1 MDKVTKTNTKG
12 RQRQRLLKR
21 IILHIE
27 WRSWMTIFSVNSYFS
42 MHEEKETLLATGFV
56 QHSIFKSTSFRN
68 ISFKLLQTW
77 LQGVAG
83 TWNHSG
89 PSTRNANPVNNKS
102 SSTADRTNNLSLLL
116 LCLTNNLSMK
126 TFSSYFLTPLNFIPT
141 LTLGMNYF
149 SKVYCLA

>member
-1 MDKVTKTNTKG
+1 MYEVTKTNTKG

-102 SSTADRTNNLSLLL
+102 SRTADRTNNFAIAVSDTQPVYENFQQL
-116 LCLTNNLSMK
+116 
-126 TFSSYFLTPLNFIPT
+126 FSYTTKFHPHSHSWNELFQQRDYI
-141 LTLGMNYF
+141 
-149 SKVYCLA
+149 V

>member
-21 IILHIE
+21 IILHVE
-27 WRSWMTIFSVNSYFS
+27 WRSWMIIFSVNSYFS

-56 QHSIFKSTSFRN
+56 QHSIFKSTPFRN
-68 ISFKLLQTW
+68 ISFKLLHTW

-102 SSTADRTNNLSLLL
+102 SHTADRTNNFAIAVSDTQPVYENFQQL
-116 LCLTNNLSMK
+116 
-126 TFSSYFLTPLNFIPT
+126 FSYTTKFHPHSHSWNELFQQRDYI
-141 LTLGMNYF
+141 
-149 SKVYCLA
+149 V